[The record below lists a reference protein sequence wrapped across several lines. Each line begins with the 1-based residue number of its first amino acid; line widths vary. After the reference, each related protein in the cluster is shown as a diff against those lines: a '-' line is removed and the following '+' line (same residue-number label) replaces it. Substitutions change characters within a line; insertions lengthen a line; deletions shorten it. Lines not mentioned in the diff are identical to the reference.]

1 MYLEKQYVFIQAVT
15 HRQTETVYVYILID
29 QHTICSF
36 YLFVEIVSVSFSVLL
51 SPINLY
57 LVYTVLLSGQSRD
70 VHPIMAR
77 TMKTTKGIIFR
88 ILFLFYLI
96 IVTVWV
102 LAADKVAQESGKE
115 QLATQNHRYKSN
127 EEVR

>member
-15 HRQTETVYVYILID
+15 HRQTETVYVYILIN

-88 ILFLFYLI
+88 ILFLFLFDNRYGLG
-96 IVTVWV
+96 
-102 LAADKVAQESGKE
+102 SGG
-115 QLATQNHRYKSN
+115 
-127 EEVR
+127 

>member
-1 MYLEKQYVFIQAVT
+1 MGDNKTLKDTLTISTKKIEGTDSV
-15 HRQTETVYVYILID
+15 LINKD
-29 QHTICSF
+29 
-36 YLFVEIVSVSFSVLL
+36 VNVDSFSLPMSYSLDEDVLL

-88 ILFLFYLI
+88 ILFLFLFDNRYGLG
-96 IVTVWV
+96 
-102 LAADKVAQESGKE
+102 SGG
-115 QLATQNHRYKSN
+115 
-127 EEVR
+127 